1 MGQREQCRYVFIGA
15 EGRETYTF
23 NSSVKELIQI
33 EREEEE
39 RAETERERES
49 RLPTDGRN
57 NCNRVKCKNAAR

>member
-23 NSSVKELIQI
+23 NSSVKELIEI

-39 RAETERERES
+39 RAETERERE
-49 RLPTDGRN
+49 RADYLQMDETI
-57 NCNRVKCKNAAR
+57 VIE